1 MFNRFCL
8 CLGLLTVF
16 AAPALADDYPDR
28 TVQLVVTVEPGGTAD
43 ATARYLAKEMSS
55 QLKQPYVVENKPGG
69 AGIVAAENVSNA
81 RPDGYTLLYA
91 ADAMAIVP
99 SSMPNL
105 SIDLQQDLTP
115 ITLVGVAPFVMVVN
129 PSIPVKNPKELVAY
143 IKQHPGKFRWGV
155 GGIGTAGQ
163 FAIARFSQMAGI
175 NALQVPYKGSAPAT
189 LATLSG
195 EVDGTVALYT
205 TVKALIAAGKLT
217 ALGVASPGTS
227 DNLTGLPT
235 IASFGFPG
243 YQALSWFG
251 VWGPKNMSADQ
262 AQQIHDQ
269 VLAALTAPELQKQ
282 FAQAGITVTLS
293 KNPAEFAA
301 YFQSET
307 QKDGAIVRQIKAENA
322 VASTH

>member
-1 MFNRFCL
+1 MFKHICL
-8 CLGLLTVF
+8 CLGLIVAQL
-16 AAPALADDYPDR
+16 APAAADDYPAR

-43 ATARYLAKEMSS
+43 ATARYLAKQLSD

-99 SSMPNL
+99 SSMPDL
-105 SIDLQQDLTP
+105 SINLQQDLTP

-129 PSIPVKNPKELVAY
+129 PRIPVKNPNELVAY
-143 IKQHPGKFRWGV
+143 IKQHPGGFRWGV

-175 NALQVPYKGSAPAT
+175 NAMQVPYKGSAPAT

-217 ALGVASPGTS
+217 ALGIASPGAV
-227 DNLTGLPT
+227 DNMTGLPT

-243 YQALSWFG
+243 YKALSWFG
-251 VWGPKNMSADQ
+251 IWGPKNMPADL
-262 AQQIHDQ
+262 AMQIRNQ
-269 VLAALTAPELQKQ
+269 VASALTTPELKQ
-282 FAQAGITVTLS
+282 AFANAGLTVTLS
-293 KNPAEFAA
+293 KNPTEFAA
-301 YFQSET
+301 YFQTET
-307 QKDGAIVRQIKAENA
+307 QKDGEILRQIN
-322 VASTH
+322 HQH